1 MIEPILFLPFISYL
15 RDKIRYLS
23 WISWEWLGF
32 SAQEY
37 WIRWDIDTYIKIGHV
52 SRSQHI
58 YSSQS
63 FSSRPNL
70 NKRSSNKNEDAHWDM
85 VTKHLF
91 IFKYLNVPEWGV
103 IYVYVYHLNLAEF
116 DFFNQMATS
125 SWLRIW
131 YLICSWEIKT

>member
-1 MIEPILFLPFISYL
+1 MDFFFFKSFIY
-15 RDKIRYLS
+15 YLS
-23 WISWEWLGF
+23 YVLS
-32 SAQEY
+32 
-37 WIRWDIDTYIKIGHV
+37 
-52 SRSQHI
+52 
-58 YSSQS
+58 YSSTVIWRSRQETNS
-63 FSSRPNL
+63 TKFIHYVCLKLTVNSKRKRQQIVLLKTSSPNL

-91 IFKYLNVPEWGV
+91 IFKYLNVPKWGV

-131 YLICSWEIKT
+131 YLICSWEIKI